1 MNEKDYLKALTRPDR
16 VALIGAS
23 GTAGRLTSRPQ
34 TFLQKNGF
42 AGAICPVNP
51 TRDTVLGLPA
61 FPSVE
66 AIGKPID
73 HAYILL
79 NAEPAMAA
87 FDSCAEAGVSVVSVL
102 ADGFAEAGAEGLR
115 RQQAL
120 VEKANDAGI
129 LLIGPNSTGVVD
141 TRSHFIC
148 TSNAAFVSDDI
159 PTGQFAVLSQS
170 GSVIGTILS
179 RSAAVG
185 IGFSTYVSVGNE
197 AQSSVAHIGN
207 ILIDDP
213 GIDGFVLF
221 LETLRYPDVFAEFS
235 QNAARAGKP
244 IVAYMIGRSE
254 EGRALSVSHTG
265 ALTGGK
271 TALDAFLRE
280 CGVHQADVFEA
291 LFESP
296 LALMHAP
303 TIAKAALPKVTVV
316 STTGGGGAMVVD
328 QLSERGIDIAG
339 ISPSSRAELEA
350 QNIPLGH
357 GKLIDVTLAGTNY
370 ETMKSVVTTL
380 MTDPETDILLVVI
393 GSSAQFNPELA
404 VSPIVDS
411 VKEAGAG
418 AAPVLAFPLPE
429 ANQSMALLREGG
441 IPTFRSVESCA
452 NSVAFLTN
460 RKPAPPRKD
469 QSLPDS
475 VASLINGFSQGSL
488 NEVESS
494 QLFAAL
500 NITGPRQLVL
510 EPGAALPQDLGL
522 EFPLVAKIVSRDLPH
537 KTEMGAITIGLKSH
551 EALQQAIDQM
561 LQSVSVNA
569 PQAKIEGVLIQEMRF
584 GLGEAIVG
592 LSRDPLVGPII
603 TVGVGGVF
611 TEIYKDISV
620 RPAPVTAEQ
629 AKEMIDEVAGF
640 TVLSGYRG
648 KPSGDLAA
656 LSEIVANVSRLAL
669 EERVEEAEINPVLV
683 AEDGCAALD
692 GLIRI
697 GA

>member
-1 MNEKDYLKALTRPDR
+1 
-16 VALIGAS
+16 
-23 GTAGRLTSRPQ
+23 
-34 TFLQKNGF
+34 
-42 AGAICPVNP
+42 
-51 TRDTVLGLPA
+51 
-61 FPSVE
+61 
-66 AIGKPID
+66 
-73 HAYILL
+73 
-79 NAEPAMAA
+79 
-87 FDSCAEAGVSVVSVL
+87 
-102 ADGFAEAGAEGLR
+102 
-115 RQQAL
+115 
-120 VEKANDAGI
+120 
-129 LLIGPNSTGVVD
+129 
-141 TRSHFIC
+141 
-148 TSNAAFVSDDI
+148 
-159 PTGQFAVLSQS
+159 
-170 GSVIGTILS
+170 
-179 RSAAVG
+179 
-185 IGFSTYVSVGNE
+185 
-197 AQSSVAHIGN
+197 
-207 ILIDDP
+207 
-213 GIDGFVLF
+213 
-221 LETLRYPDVFAEFS
+221 
-235 QNAARAGKP
+235 
-244 IVAYMIGRSE
+244 
-254 EGRALSVSHTG
+254 
-265 ALTGGK
+265 
-271 TALDAFLRE
+271 
-280 CGVHQADVFEA
+280 
-291 LFESP
+291 
-296 LALMHAP
+296 
-303 TIAKAALPKVTVV
+303 
-316 STTGGGGAMVVD
+316 MVVD